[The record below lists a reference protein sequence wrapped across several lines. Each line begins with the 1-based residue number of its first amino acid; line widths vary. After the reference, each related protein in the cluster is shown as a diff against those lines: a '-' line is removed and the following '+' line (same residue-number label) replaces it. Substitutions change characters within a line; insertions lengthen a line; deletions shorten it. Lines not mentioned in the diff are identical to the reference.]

1 MKKWKKAVSLSLVVA
16 MAMAGITGC
25 SSGGGSASSQT
36 SSEGTSAQNQSSAA
50 QASESAEKETTAKEK
65 TGDKKVTIHFA
76 TWIADGQQDS
86 IDNFYRAVSKFN
98 ETYPDIE
105 VILDTQ
111 PTNKADDFEQKY
123 NLLLLSGDKTDIITN
138 KSMEIYSSRAQKG
151 LFIPI
156 DTYMEQNNTSMDD
169 YRLSTK
175 LEDGMIYGLPAES
188 DANLVLLN
196 KDALDEAGLPV
207 PDGDWTWEDFAEYA
221 AKLTKEEGGK
231 KRYGSI
237 APFWGDP
244 VMYYLA
250 VAQSKDDNPLFKD
263 AEHHNFD
270 DPVLREWLE
279 FKYRLGNIDK
289 TEVSYTDYTTGSLNY
304 QSEFFNGNAAM
315 LVTGLFSLGSVTN
328 TETFPH
334 DFTTA
339 FAILPR
345 WKESPLGAE
354 RDSCG
359 IYGINAN
366 IADENKEAA
375 YKFIDFYSKEGLLY
389 MGRVPMYKD
398 VSTDAIVESTQADK
412 PELVDA
418 ESLKAYLTNPDRHAH
433 VVTTL
438 PASDAEMKN
447 ILKEEAD
454 KYMSDGQTLD
464 EAIANMIKR
473 ADTVL
478 AQ

>member
-1 MKKWKKAVSLSLVVA
+1 MKKWKRVLSLGLAAA
-16 MAMAGITGC
+16 MTASGIVGC
-25 SSGGGSASSQT
+25 SSQSGTASAESSGETGGEAGSDAQTSASSGQEST
-36 SSEGTSAQNQSSAA
+36 AA
-50 QASESAEKETTAKEK
+50 
-65 TGDKKVTIHFA
+65 GDEKVTIHFA
-76 TWIADGQQDS
+76 TWIADGQQDA
-86 IDNFYRAVSKFN
+86 IDNFYRAVAKFN
-98 ETYPDIE
+98 ETYPNIE

-123 NLLLLSGDKTDIITN
+123 NLLLLSGDKTDIIAN
-138 KSMEIYSSRAQKG
+138 KSMEIYNSRAQKG
-151 LFIPI
+151 LFVPI
-156 DTYMEQNNTSMDD
+156 DEYMAESGTLMDD
-169 YRLSTK
+169 YRISTQLS
-175 LEDGMIYGLPAES
+175 DGKIYGLPAES

-207 PDGDWTWEDFAEYA
+207 PDADWTWDDFAEYA
-221 AKLTKEEGGK
+221 KQLTKEVDGK

-237 APFWGDP
+237 APFWDDP

-250 VAQSKDDNPLFKD
+250 VAQSKEDNPLFKD

-270 DPVLREWLE
+270 DPVLKEWLE
-279 FKYRLGNIDK
+279 FKYQLENVDQA
-289 TEVSYTDYTTGSLNY
+289 EVSYTEYTTGSLNY

-315 LVTGLFSLGSVTN
+315 LVTDLFSLGSVTN

-345 WKESPLGAE
+345 WKDSPLGAE
-354 RDSCG
+354 RDACG
-359 IYGINAN
+359 VYGINAN
-366 IADENKEAA
+366 IDEEKKDAA

-389 MGRVPMYKD
+389 MGKVPMYKD
-398 VSTDAIVESTQADK
+398 VSTDAIIESTQGSA

-418 ESLKAYLTNPDRHAH
+418 ESLEAYLTNPDRHAH

-438 PASDAEMKN
+438 PPSDAEMKS

-454 KYMSDGQTLD
+454 KYMSDGQTIN
-464 EAIANMIKR
+464 EAIDNMIKR
-473 ADTVL
+473 ADAVL